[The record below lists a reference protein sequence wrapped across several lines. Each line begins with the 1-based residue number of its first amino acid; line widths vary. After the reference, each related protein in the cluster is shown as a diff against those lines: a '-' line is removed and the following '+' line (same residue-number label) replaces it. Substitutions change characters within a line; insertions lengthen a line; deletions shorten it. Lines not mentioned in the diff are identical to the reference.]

1 MNIAV
6 IGEGI
11 IGYVIASYLGDKKHN
26 VDCISPNINEIKAPE
41 GVDKNLT
48 NNFSENKI
56 ISPKL
61 RRKDLNK
68 IRIKTEKIFDKQCIN
83 FEGLELA
90 NKMGLAKFWGANL
103 GYEGLS
109 KDIKSLK
116 LTKGE
121 WNYIKKKI
129 PFMDVQNFYKN
140 RFNWDHKT
148 EFVKKH
154 EFFKSST
161 LAVYENKIKE
171 TSLPGFNPSKAI
183 FGNFPIENT
192 SFNRING
199 RVLKI
204 QTNKKSQNPSC
215 YLLIETAENTFSKK
229 YDYIILASGAIGSFR
244 LVMDSFELSQNNKLF
259 HKINHHHILSSLVF
273 LPKIPYPKK
282 YIGMS
287 NIDASTNYE
296 NLGLYLNFFPFR
308 SLIDIYKF
316 KLIDD
321 EKSFTNKIKYFI
333 VNSLEKLFKN
343 FYVTKWFF
351 HRLYVTNIYLPTD
364 VTSSYI
370 GVKNNKLLLIGGLR
384 SDFEKYILKR
394 VFKKLVKKL
403 KIYDAYNLLI
413 KPRSISIGADLHYAS
428 SLSNF
433 LKKDGTFKLKN
444 IPKNIIIAD
453 SSSSEYL
460 PAANPTLYFISRAI
474 KLVRKINR

>member
-26 VDCISPNINEIKAPE
+26 VDCISPNINEVNSSEEDENILK
-41 GVDKNLT
+41 
-48 NNFSENKI
+48 NNFSKNKI

-61 RRKDLNK
+61 KRKDLTK
-68 IRIKTEKIFDKQCIN
+68 IRIKTEKIFKKKCIN

-109 KDIKSLK
+109 KDINSLK

-140 RFNWDHKT
+140 RFNWDQKT
-148 EFVKKH
+148 AFIKKH

-171 TSLPGFNPSKAI
+171 TTLPGFNPSKAI

-192 SFNRING
+192 SFTRING

-204 QTNKKSQNPSC
+204 QTNKKAQNESC
-215 YLLIETAENTFSKK
+215 NLLIETEENTFSKK
-229 YDYIILASGAIGSFR
+229 YDYIILTAGAIGSFR

-259 HKINHHHILSSLVF
+259 NKINHHHILSTLVF
-273 LPKIPYPKK
+273 LPKIPYPRK

-287 NIDASTNYE
+287 N
-296 NLGLYLNFFPFR
+296 
-308 SLIDIYKF
+308 
-316 KLIDD
+316 
-321 EKSFTNKIKYFI
+321 
-333 VNSLEKLFKN
+333 
-343 FYVTKWFF
+343 
-351 HRLYVTNIYLPTD
+351 
-364 VTSSYI
+364 
-370 GVKNNKLLLIGGLR
+370 
-384 SDFEKYILKR
+384 
-394 VFKKLVKKL
+394 
-403 KIYDAYNLLI
+403 
-413 KPRSISIGADLHYAS
+413 
-428 SLSNF
+428 
-433 LKKDGTFKLKN
+433 
-444 IPKNIIIAD
+444 
-453 SSSSEYL
+453 
-460 PAANPTLYFISRAI
+460 
-474 KLVRKINR
+474 